1 MRIPFKALLSV
12 SSLSLF
18 MLPCLAQAQSYGV
31 QGSYGVQRGPS
42 YDYVG
47 SNSARAYQG
56 TVNPLTSRVN
66 PAPEQNMD
74 DTSITEQSTCKNAV
88 DTLEAAYRQG
98 GAGYGV
104 LSKMALDSVVSYIP
118 EDRNGNPLP
127 GVNRYLFNK
136 LIGYCKANPGKT
148 LGNGAEYAK
157 DSLDAL
163 IISALPK

>member
-1 MRIPFKALLSV
+1 MRKRLKVLSGI
-12 SSLSLF
+12 SSLGLL
-18 MLPCLAQAQSYGV
+18 MLPCLSMAQSYGV
-31 QGSYGVQRGPS
+31 QGNYGAQRGPA

-47 SNSARAYQG
+47 SNAARAYQG

-66 PAPEQNMD
+66 QVPQQNMD

-88 DTLEAAYRQG
+88 ETLEAAYSQG

-104 LSKMALDSVVSYIP
+104 LSKMALDSVVTYVP